1 MNASMPSSVQP
12 AHAAQNPLIWLGL
25 SLVLT
30 WVAGAAVNAMATG
43 RESMAERYLRAS
55 CRPTGRGDRRS
66 ADAPPTVAAAFLDGP
81 PVAPPELLAASSSL
95 GVRLWR
101 ARWRGAAARGDTL
114 ARLDLAGLSGS
125 RRPNGSGP
133 RSAFP
138 LPRGSE
144 YRPSGVP

>member
-1 MNASMPSSVQP
+1 MNAAMPSSVQP

-43 RESMAERYLRAS
+43 RESMAERWLRAS
-55 CRPTGRGDRRS
+55 CRPTGRGDPRS

-101 ARWRGAAARGDTL
+101 ARCRGAAARDDSL
-114 ARLDLAGLSGS
+114 ARWNRAGLSGS
-125 RRPNGSGP
+125 RGPSGSRP
-133 RSAFP
+133 RAARP
-138 LPRGSE
+138 LARGSE
-144 YRPSGVP
+144 